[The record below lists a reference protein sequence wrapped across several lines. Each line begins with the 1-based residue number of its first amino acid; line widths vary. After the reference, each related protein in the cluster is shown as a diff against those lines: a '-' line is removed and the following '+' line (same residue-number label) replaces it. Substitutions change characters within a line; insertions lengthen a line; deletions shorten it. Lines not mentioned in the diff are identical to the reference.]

1 MRLPVF
7 RRACAAASLILA
19 AISAAGCQRADRGET
34 KVVVIGDPPKI
45 VDPSNGPLTEPQSVL
60 LANVAQG
67 LVRFDASGQI
77 VPGLAERWNVTDDG
91 LSYIFRLQTAEWPDG
106 RRITAQQVARLL
118 RRQVTARSKNSL
130 KDTLGAIEEIVPMT
144 DRVIEISL
152 KAPRPHLLQLLAQPE
167 FAIVRETFGT
177 GPFQIAEDSKPN
189 ALDLVRTTSNEDEE
203 TTAREEVTLSGRP
216 AGAAVQAFL
225 KGDTDLVIG
234 GTFGDLPYTRADEMP
249 KNALRFDPATGL
261 FGLVPA
267 RASGPAADPEI
278 RRLLS
283 QAIDRQAI
291 IDALNV
297 PGLLPRA
304 TLLEPGLDGLADPAA
319 PQWMVTP
326 IEQRRADLASR
337 AARMFGRLDK
347 PVIRIELPNSPGAK
361 ILLSRLASDW
371 GALGIAVEAAA
382 PGQAADFRLLDAV
395 APSISPAWYL
405 RSFRCGEVPVCDPEA
420 DELLEGARVAT
431 VAAQRNALLAQAG
444 QRMDEEQLFISLTA
458 PIRWSLV
465 SDRVQGFATNRFALH
480 TLTSLGER
488 LDRERGE

>member
-7 RRACAAASLILA
+7 RRACAAASLIIA
-19 AISAAGCQRADRGET
+19 AFSAAACQRADEGET
-34 KVVVIGDPPKI
+34 NVVVIGESPKMADPAA
-45 VDPSNGPLTEPQSVL
+45 GALTEAQSVL

-91 LSYIFRLQTAEWPDG
+91 LSYIFRLETATWPDG
-106 RRITAQQVARLL
+106 RKITAQQVARLL
-118 RRQVTARSKNSL
+118 KRQLVARSNNRL

-167 FAIVRETFGT
+167 FAIMRESFGT
-177 GPFQIAEDSKPN
+177 GPFQIAKRSKPDP
-189 ALDLVRTTSNEDEE
+189 LDLVRTTSNEDEE
-203 TTAREEVTLSGRP
+203 TTVREEVMLSGKSAP
-216 AGAAVQAFL
+216 AAAEAFL
-225 KGDTDLVIG
+225 KGETDLVLG
-234 GTFGDLPYTRADEMP
+234 GTFVDLPYARVKEMP
-249 KNALRFDPATGL
+249 KNALRFDPAAGL

-267 RASGPAADPEI
+267 RAIGPGTDPEI

-283 QAIDRQAI
+283 QAIDRQAL

-297 PGLLPRA
+297 PGLLPRV
-304 TLLEPGLDGLADPAA
+304 TLLEPGLDGLADPAP
-319 PQWMVTP
+319 PQWTTLP
-326 IEQRRADLASR
+326 IDQRRPELSAR
-337 AARMFGRLDK
+337 AGRMFEKLEK
-347 PVIRIELPNSPGAK
+347 PIIRIELPNAPGSEV
-361 ILLSRLASDW
+361 LLSRLASDW
-371 GALGIAVEAAA
+371 GALGITVEASG
-382 PGQAADFRLLDAV
+382 PGKVADFRLLDAV

-431 VAAQRNALLAQAG
+431 VAAQRNALLAQAA
-444 QRMDEEQLFISLTA
+444 QRMDEQQLFISLTA

-465 SDRVQGFATNRFALH
+465 SERVQGFATNRFALH
-480 TLTSLGER
+480 TLTSLGEK